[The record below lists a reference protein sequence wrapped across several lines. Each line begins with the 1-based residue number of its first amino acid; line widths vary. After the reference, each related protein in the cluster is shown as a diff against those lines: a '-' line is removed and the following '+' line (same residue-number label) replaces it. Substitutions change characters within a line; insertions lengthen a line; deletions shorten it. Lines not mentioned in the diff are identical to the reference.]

1 MASKQKAD
9 EQQGGGKRAKT
20 DEKDAA
26 GGASTASSGTASSTA
41 AEQQSVAANGAPT
54 PIPTDAGQPSVSA
67 SVANKSTVAASGA
80 SIAIQTAGTAAEHFG
95 RWLWTKRRQVQ
106 WFGVT
111 GELWKHERLAIGA
124 DGASGGFQG
133 LVNDHDVV
141 YVIGEGSMR
150 MVDHFFGTHHMET
163 RHGVAAMA
171 PWCQMM
177 NEDDYPS
184 YQLVSQKGRFAHALV
199 LIQQAFRTKRF
210 WRALSALRLLPGVSP
225 DILHSIAHLC
235 SGRALQNGIRYPVVG
250 FDKVTGEAHRHFFEP
265 TKPYEPSWNGIPIGR
280 CCDSSES
287 SDPSWSSL

>member
-1 MASKQKAD
+1 MASKQKAA
-9 EQQGGGKRAKT
+9 EQQGGSKRAKT
-20 DEKDAA
+20 GEKDAA

-80 SIAIQTAGTAAEHFG
+80 SIAIQTAGLQHFG

-133 LVNDHDVV
+133 LINDHDVV
-141 YVIGEGSMR
+141 YVIGEGSMQW
-150 MVDHFFGTHHMET
+150 VDYFHGTVQMISAGHA
-163 RHGVAAMA
+163 VISYV
-171 PWCQMM
+171 PLCQMM
-177 NEDDYPS
+177 NEDEYPS

-210 WRALSALRLLPGVSP
+210 WQALIALRLLPEVDP

-235 SGRALQNGIRYPVVG
+235 SGRALRNGIRYPVVG
-250 FDKVTGEAHRHFFEP
+250 YDQVTGEPHRHFFEP
-265 TKPYEPSWNGIPIGR
+265 KLLQST
-280 CCDSSES
+280 
-287 SDPSWSSL
+287 